1 MKIAILGAMSEEIEF
16 LLKEIG
22 EYDKIDHAKNSFY
35 KANYFGNELVIAYSK
50 IGKVNA
56 ALTAAIL
63 IERFECEK
71 LIFTG
76 VAGALNENLK
86 IGDMIYTTSTAQHD
100 LDITAFGHPHG
111 YVPGINV
118 FENSDDILNSVAKKV
133 AKALGVNLL
142 SGVVATGDQFIC
154 NEDKKEWIKS
164 TFKADA
170 VEMEGASVAQVCAA
184 LGVGFCMLRAISD
197 EAGKKA
203 EIDFDKFLIEAAD
216 KSAKFVLEMVKNL

>member
-22 EYDKIDHAKNSFY
+22 EYDNIDHAKNSFY
-35 KANYFGNELVIAYSK
+35 KANYLGHELVIAYSI
-50 IGKVNA
+50 IGRVNA

-63 IERFECEK
+63 IERFGCEK